1 MAVPDGAVVEIP
13 RNPDE
18 VVNMEPVLSVRTLAL
33 VVAKTFVAVR
43 AFEANRLPWTAKLAP
58 PVTGVVQIPTL
69 VRVVTETP
77 LVVLAALLRVVITL
91 EPVRVFDTYMFPLI
105 VIKAPGNRVVV
116 PIANAFMKASTL
128 ADALTLMR
136 LDVTPVV

>member
-1 MAVPDGAVVEIP
+1 MPIP

-18 VVNMEPVLSVRTLAL
+18 VVNIAPVLSVVVFAL
-33 VVAKTFVAVR
+33 VVAKTFVVVIE
-43 AFEANRLPWTAKLAP
+43 FDTNTFPWTAKLAP
-58 PVTGVVQIPTL
+58 PAAGVVPIPTFDVTTRVTRL
-69 VRVVTETP
+69 AVRAT
-77 LVVLAALLRVVITL
+77 LLRVVITL

-116 PIANAFMKASTL
+116 PIANAFMKASRL

>member
-1 MAVPDGAVVEIP
+1 MPIP

-18 VVNMEPVLSVRTLAL
+18 VVNIAPVLSVVVFAL
-33 VVAKTFVAVR
+33 VVAKTFVVVIE
-43 AFEANRLPWTAKLAP
+43 FDTNTFPWTAKLAP

-69 VRVVTETP
+69 DRAVTETP
-77 LVVLAALLRVVITL
+77 LVILAALLRVVITL

-116 PIANAFMKASTL
+116 PIANAFMKASRL